1 MSYQIYH
8 NPRCRK
14 SREAL
19 QILQE
24 KGVEPEIVLYLE
36 TAPSATKLRE
46 LGKMMGKG
54 PDEFIRKGD
63 LKKIDLSV
71 ADLKG
76 MSDDQLYDLMAKH
89 PILIERPIVV
99 KDGKEAVLGRP
110 PEEVLKLL

>member
-1 MSYQIYH
+1 MTFKIYH

-14 SREAL
+14 SREVL

-24 KGVEPEIVLYLE
+24 KGIEPEIVLYLE
-36 TAPSATKLRE
+36 TPPSAAEIRE
-46 LGKMMGKG
+46 LGEMMGKA
-54 PDEFIRKGD
+54 PQEFIRKGETVYKEMVKGRD
-63 LKKIDLSV
+63 LDEKSIIEV
-71 ADLKG
+71 
-76 MSDDQLYDLMAKH
+76 MAKH